1 MEAPEK
7 IPDKIYLNISP
18 FSGYP
23 LNKWYKERQNDKDIE
38 YTRIDVIVE
47 RAVQFIKERLN
58 FADNAWYIEGE
69 VTIKD
74 KVIEDLKSYMKGE

>member
-18 FSGYP
+18 FSNYP

-38 YTRIDVIVE
+38 FTRTDVIVE
-47 RAVQFIKERLN
+47 RAEKYLHEHLVE
-58 FADNAWYIEGE
+58 Y
-69 VTIKD
+69 
-74 KVIEDLKSYMKGE
+74 